1 MNCINRTIIF
11 EAGLYKFECYI
22 SHSRHVSAWLTF
34 ALIDYS

>member
-11 EAGLYKFECYI
+11 EGLYKFECYI